1 MTQYRL
7 QEVTFEELPA
17 QADMTE
23 RRPHLDQLQLPRAL
37 RHYAS

>member
-7 QEVTFEELPA
+7 QGVTFEELPA
-17 QADMTE
+17 QADTTE
-23 RRPHLDQLQLPRAL
+23 RRPPLDQLQLPRAL